1 MTYLSRLSILVRFQP
16 LPAITK
22 KDKLET
28 LDKGTI
34 RKVVAHVSK
43 IISAGSIKLVI
54 VHGAGS
60 FGHFQAAQYGVNG
73 GSLHP
78 EKEDREATLKGF
90 ALTRASVT
98 KLNHHLVS
106 ELLKAEIPAV
116 GISPFP
122 VWLNDI
128 DGTMEKTREELRRI
142 LKMGM
147 LPVIHGDA
155 MFLPS
160 GESYILSGD
169 TIVKKISL
177 ECRPKFV
184 LFLSDVDGIF
194 DRPPELPGARLIH
207 NVSVDTV
214 RGTYSINGNQ
224 YSTERDPLPWEGKG
238 SGWEASKGGETS
250 NRIEFTSASHDT
262 TGGMEAKV
270 KEAVKIANYGIDV
283 LITKAGSDA
292 ALSALEA
299 FPECL
304 NLPDVRSL
312 VGRFK
317 ELTEENQSWRGTRIS
332 AREFPKTFWSQDENL
347 DEVYLRGLNPMKAC
361 KDEPI

>member
-1 MTYLSRLSILVRFQP
+1 MTYLSRLSILVQ

-34 RKVVAHVSK
+34 RKVVAHIKK
-43 IISAGSIKLVI
+43 IISAGSTKLVI

-78 EKEDREATLKGF
+78 EKEGREATLKGF

-147 LPVIHGDA
+147 VPVIHGDA

-169 TIVKKISL
+169 TIVKEISL
-177 ECRPKFV
+177 RCRPKFA

-194 DRPPELPGARLIH
+194 DRPPELPGAKLIH
-207 NVSVDTV
+207 NVSVN
-214 RGTYSINGNQ
+214 RNGSYSITGQ
-224 YSTERDPLPWEGKG
+224 GCSIEKVQEEEEDPTYLPWESVEEEEEDEEYNG
-238 SGWEASKGGETS
+238 EEEEEGG
-250 NRIEFTSASHDT
+250 R
-262 TGGMEAKV
+262 GGRCWSCP
-270 KEAVKIANYGIDV
+270 KI
-283 LITKAGSDA
+283 K
-292 ALSALEA
+292 
-299 FPECL
+299 
-304 NLPDVRSL
+304 
-312 VGRFK
+312 
-317 ELTEENQSWRGTRIS
+317 
-332 AREFPKTFWSQDENL
+332 
-347 DEVYLRGLNPMKAC
+347 M
-361 KDEPI
+361 